1 MAGRQRLSRGVRV
14 QVRGVAAGPA
24 RVTAR
29 FRVRGHTIELARTV
43 TLTPYVARTVTL
55 RASGAKLRSL
65 RRHAPLKAE
74 IAGRRR

>member
-1 MAGRQRLSRGVRV
+1 MAG
-14 QVRGVAAGPA
+14 GPA

-29 FRVRGHTIELARTV
+29 FTVRGHTFQLARTV

-55 RASGAKLRSL
+55 RATGATLRSL

-74 IAGRRR
+74 IAVEGTP